1 MSRPA
6 AGNART
12 SWALVLVRLTVAL
25 LLLTQGWSAIQAGTP
40 DGGDLQGS
48 VSSRLA
54 DQNGMLQWW
63 GETVL
68 LNNPDGAAFLWRW
81 GLFLLGLL
89 LTLGALTR
97 PAGLFAAFLM
107 LNAWAFG
114 PAYLSETFLLA
125 VACCLSAS
133 ISGSGRHFGLDSIF
147 DQHFPSWLTW
157 VRTVRSPFG

>member
-1 MSRPA
+1 MSRPEA
-6 AGNART
+6 KSTRT
-12 SWALVLVRLTVAL
+12 NWSLVLVRLTVAL
-25 LLLTQGWSAIQAGTP
+25 LLLTQGWAAVQAGSP

-48 VSSRLA
+48 ISVRVG
-54 DQNGMLQWW
+54 DQDGLIQWW

-68 LNNPDGAAFLWRW
+68 LNNPEGAAFLWRW

-107 LNAWAFG
+107 INAWAYG
-114 PAYLSETFLLA
+114 PAELSETFLLA

-133 ISGSGRHFGLDSIF
+133 ISGSGRFFGLDSIF
-147 DQHFPSWLTW
+147 DHHFPSWLTW
-157 VRTVRSPFG
+157 VRAPRSPFG